1 MIPSTTTAP
10 TFTPTQEPRPRSL
23 SSFYRNY
30 LKEQLAVIGPDEGA
44 KRQFLAAEF
53 RKPMSAPVLD
63 PVEAIEPDAP
73 STMRGLSMALVQG
86 ATFGFGDEAVGT
98 MLGLMTAEGDI
109 FERASKGI
117 KDYREEYAAWR
128 DQNKGL
134 ALGAEIV
141 GGLATGGA
149 GAAGKGALNLMAR
162 GAGFG
167 ALGGAG
173 AVDTAELSWDMVG
186 DRFKGAL
193 TGAGLGAATGGLLS
207 VGARFAAPVAATVA
221 ERATSTSAFGAVA
234 RAFGPKVVADANGVP
249 RVTSGVPLLNRL
261 ESLTPEG
268 RGRELVANF
277 MRDEGITF
285 ATALRTAQSYWAR
298 GQRPTLVDVLG
309 PKFQEFAGDV
319 VSEFAPGA
327 RKLVQQLQQRQ
338 VAQGED
344 LVGQLLMRS
353 MTKNQRWGLANIFGT
368 EEKLHALGLKAA
380 RPHYAA
386 AHEQT
391 VKVTDEMKKLL
402 RDPDFREAWNRAAK
416 IANDEVDEGLA
427 KGLKVPT
434 LGEDNGVLASLKA
447 QGYTDDAIARLKAAN
462 PGIFGD
468 DFPTELPVRG
478 IDYMKRALQEPVLSR
493 YAKREMTTSTRQ
505 LLDNELAVLE
515 SKYQRIVT
523 EATTQVPEFGI
534 ALSKYGGAMRAKDAV
549 AKGHELFSKRTSWK
563 EIERRMKSM
572 SASERNFFRIGA
584 TRAVYE
590 RVLANKD
597 PQRDVA
603 RDIFGGAM
611 LLFDDSGKQVGR
623 LNGDARRVLALFG
636 GDEAAAKDFLRR
648 IAGEARMSQTVSRAV
663 RLPKQVST
671 QKLTEADVG
680 QMANIRGGMGT
691 TVASVGRQVVQRER
705 LQLSADENRVLT
717 NLISKGLDDPD
728 DLRVLME
735 TLDYDMRRRAISL
748 GGRALN
754 SVLQASQRPG
764 AF

>member
-1 MIPSTTTAP
+1 VIPSTTTTPVTEAP
-10 TFTPTQEPRPRSL
+10 ARSL
-23 SSFYRNY
+23 SPFYRRY
-30 LKEQLAVIGPDEGA
+30 LKEQLAAIGPDDGA
-44 KRQFLAAEF
+44 KRQFLSAEF
-53 RKPMSAPVLD
+53 RRPMSAPVID
-63 PVEAIEPDAP
+63 PIEISEPDVP
-73 STMRGLSMALVQG
+73 DNMRGLSMAVVQG
-86 ATFGFGDEAVGT
+86 ATFGFGDEAVGA
-98 MLGLMTAEGDI
+98 MLGLMTAEGDF

-173 AVDTAELSWDMVG
+173 AVDNTELSWDMVG

-207 VGARFAAPVAATVA
+207 VGGRFAAPVAATVA
-221 ERATSTSAFGAVA
+221 ERATSTRAFGTVA
-234 RAFGPKVVADANGVP
+234 RAFGPKVVTDANGVA
-249 RVTSGVPLLNRL
+249 RVTPGMPLLNRL

-268 RGRELVANF
+268 RGRELVTNF

-368 EEKLHALGLKAA
+368 EEKLHTLGLKAA
-380 RPHYAA
+380 RPHYEA

-416 IANDEVDEGLA
+416 IANDEVDEGIA

-434 LGEDNGVLASLKA
+434 LNDKVEGVSAKFIRENFPEQAEAMLKQA
-447 QGYTDDAIARLKAAN
+447 AI
-462 PGIFGD
+462 PDIPD
-468 DFPTELPVRG
+468 ELPVRG

-493 YAKREMTTSTRQ
+493 YAKREMTTSSRQ

-590 RVLANKD
+590 RVLATKD
-597 PQRDVA
+597 LQRDVA

-611 LLFDDSGKQVGR
+611 LLFDDTGKQVGR

-636 GDEAAAKDFLRR
+636 GNEAAAKDFLRR

-735 TLDYDMRRRAISL
+735 TLDYDMRRRAINA

>member
-1 MIPSTTTAP
+1 VIPSTTTTPVTEAP
-10 TFTPTQEPRPRSL
+10 ARSL
-23 SSFYRNY
+23 SPFYRRY
-30 LKEQLAVIGPDEGA
+30 LKEQLAAIGPDEGA
-44 KRQFLAAEF
+44 KRQFLSAEF
-53 RKPMSAPVLD
+53 RRPMSAPVID
-63 PVEAIEPDAP
+63 PIEISEPDVP
-73 STMRGLSMALVQG
+73 DNMRGLSMAVVQG
-86 ATFGFGDEAVGT
+86 ATFGFGDEAVGA
-98 MLGLMTAEGDI
+98 MLGLMTAEGDF

-173 AVDTAELSWDMVG
+173 AVDNTELSWDMVG

-207 VGARFAAPVAATVA
+207 VGGRFAAPVAATVA
-221 ERATSTSAFGAVA
+221 ERATSTRAFGTVA
-234 RAFGPKVVADANGVP
+234 RAFGPKVVTDANGVA
-249 RVTSGVPLLNRL
+249 RVTPGMPLLNRL

-268 RGRELVANF
+268 RGRELVTNF

-368 EEKLHALGLKAA
+368 EEKLHTLGLKAA
-380 RPHYAA
+380 RPHYEA

-416 IANDEVDEGLA
+416 IANDEVDEGIA

-434 LGEDNGVLASLKA
+434 LNDKVEGVSAKFIRENFPEQAEAMLKQA
-447 QGYTDDAIARLKAAN
+447 AI
-462 PGIFGD
+462 PDIPD
-468 DFPTELPVRG
+468 ELPVRG

-493 YAKREMTTSTRQ
+493 YAKREMTTSSRQ

-590 RVLANKD
+590 RVLATKD
-597 PQRDVA
+597 LQRDVA

-611 LLFDDSGKQVGR
+611 LLFDDTGKQVGR

-636 GDEAAAKDFLRR
+636 GNEAAAKDFLRR

-735 TLDYDMRRRAISL
+735 TLDYDMRRRAINA